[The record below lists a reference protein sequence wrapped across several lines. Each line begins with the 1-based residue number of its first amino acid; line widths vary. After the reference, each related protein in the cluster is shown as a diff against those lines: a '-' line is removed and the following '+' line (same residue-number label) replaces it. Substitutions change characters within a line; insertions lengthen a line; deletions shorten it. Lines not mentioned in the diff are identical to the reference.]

1 MAAIPDG
8 ATHLFVNKEMAHV
21 ATLNADGS
29 PQVSAVWIALDGDLI
44 TFNTAE
50 GRLKP
55 KNLRRDGRVAI
66 SIADDENPYENVM
79 VQGKVV
85 ELTNDG
91 ADDDIDALAK
101 RYLDADSY
109 PFRQD
114 GQERVIAKLDPEKV
128 THTTPKAPGAA
139 PEETRPPPA
148 RVAAL

>member
-1 MAAIPDG
+1 MAAIPDE
-8 ATHLFVNKEMAHV
+8 AKHLFEDKEMAHV

-66 SIADDENPYENVM
+66 SIADEENPYENVM
-79 VQGKVV
+79 IQGKVV

-114 GQERVIAKLDPEKV
+114 GEERVIVKIEPEKV
-128 THTTPKAPGAA
+128 NHTNP
-139 PEETRPPPA
+139 
-148 RVAAL
+148 

>member
-1 MAAIPDG
+1 MAAIPDE
-8 ATHLFVNKEMAHV
+8 AKHLFENKEMAHV

-50 GRLKP
+50 GRVKP
-55 KNLRRDGRVAI
+55 KNLRRDGRVAL
-66 SIADDENPYENVM
+66 SIAGEENPYENLM

-101 RYLDADSY
+101 RYLGADSY
-109 PFRQD
+109 PYRQP
-114 GQERVIAKLDPEKV
+114 GEERVIVKIEPEKV
-128 THTTPKAPGAA
+128 NHTNP
-139 PEETRPPPA
+139 
-148 RVAAL
+148 

>member
-1 MAAIPDG
+1 MAAIPDE
-8 ATHLFVNKEMAHV
+8 AKHLFENKEMAHV

-29 PQVSAVWIALDGDLI
+29 PQVSAVWIALDGDLV

-114 GQERVIAKLDPEKV
+114 GEERVIVKIEPEKV
-128 THTTPKAPGAA
+128 NHTNP
-139 PEETRPPPA
+139 
-148 RVAAL
+148 